1 MREDHAI
8 LPEPANSTRY
18 LNRILNNYL
27 LRTLLKKLF
36 IIWVVVTISFLIIRA
51 LPGNP
56 VDIFIM
62 NLMDSQGLS
71 EDEARLRAA
80 ALLRIPL
87 DAPLPIQ
94 YLNFM
99 SNLLHGDL
107 GDSYVV
113 AQGKSVME
121 LVMARLPWTL
131 FSVGASLLISFCLGI
146 FLGMIAAY
154 RRNSWLDHILT
165 NLSAAIDSTPNTL
178 IAIILILLVVV
189 EWRLVPLNAFRGS
202 LSPNVKPAFSLVFI
216 GDVLKHY
223 MLPGT
228 VYVLTTLGGWMLA
241 MRSST
246 MSTLGDDYVTVARAR
261 GLTDLRIITAYV
273 GRNASLPLVTA
284 LAIALG
290 FAVGGSI
297 LIESIFVY
305 QGIGLLLSQAIA
317 KRDYPIMQGILLVS
331 TVTVILF
338 TGLADLVYG
347 WLDPRIHIQ
356 TGKEI

>member
-1 MREDHAI
+1 MSQEKTHPPNP
-8 LPEPANSTRY
+8 LVNVMTRFTGNF
-18 LNRILNNYL
+18 LV
-27 LRTLLKKLF
+27 RTVIKKLF
-36 IIWVVVTISFLIIRA
+36 IIWVVVTLTFLIIRA

-56 VDIFIM
+56 VDIFVM
-62 NLMDSQGLS
+62 NLMDSQGVS

-80 ALLRIPL
+80 GLLRIDL
-87 DAPLPIQ
+87 SAPLPIQ
-94 YLNFM
+94 YLDFLN
-99 SNLLHGDL
+99 NLLHGDL

-113 AQGKSVME
+113 AQGKPVLS

-131 FSVGASLLISFCLGI
+131 FSVGTSLLISFILGI
-146 FLGMIAAY
+146 FLGMLAAY
-154 RRNSWLDHILT
+154 NRNSWLDHLLT

-178 IAIILILLVVV
+178 TAIILILLVVV
-189 EWRLVPLNAFRGS
+189 EWKIVPLNAFRGS
-202 LSPNVKPAFSLVFI
+202 VSPNIKPGFNLIFI

-228 VYVLTTLGGWMLA
+228 VYILTSLGGWMLA

-246 MSTLGDDYVTVARAR
+246 MSTLGDDYVTVAKAR
-261 GLTDLRIITAYV
+261 GLPDFRILTAYV

-290 FAVGGSI
+290 FSVGGSI

-305 QGIGLLLSQAIA
+305 QGIGLLLSQAIT

-331 TVTVILF
+331 TITVIFF
-338 TGLADLVYG
+338 TAIADMIYG
-347 WLDPRIHIQ
+347 WLDPRIRIS
-356 TGKEI
+356 TDKEG